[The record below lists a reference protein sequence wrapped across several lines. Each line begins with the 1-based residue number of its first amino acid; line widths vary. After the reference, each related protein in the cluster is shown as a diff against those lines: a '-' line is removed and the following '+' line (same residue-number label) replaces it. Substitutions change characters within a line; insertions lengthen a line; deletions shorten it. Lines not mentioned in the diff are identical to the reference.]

1 MNLPVVEFTPQP
13 RTVGRYQIAAE
24 LGRGAMGVVYKAL
37 DPVIERTV
45 ALKTIQIDLAEESR
59 ASFKERFYREAK
71 SAGRLNHPHIVTVF
85 DAGEIDNVAFI
96 AMEFLEGMSLRDY
109 LDHQPRL
116 SLERCV
122 RIAMQIASALAYAHD
137 NGVIHRDVKPG
148 NIIVLGQNSVKIT
161 DFGIA
166 RLPSGAS
173 TLAGTLLGSPRYM
186 SPEQVAAQE
195 VDGRSDVFSLGAVL
209 YEMLTGQAPFS
220 GENLNAIMYQVLHR
234 EPALPSTLN
243 PEVTPALDAIVVK
256 ALAKWREHRYA
267 SAAELLR
274 DLQSLERSASAE
286 PSGPNTLPS
295 AGSARKARGKRQILI
310 GAAVGLAV
318 MGLALTVAI
327 VRLDAKPDAPPVVP
341 SPGVAHPP
349 APAPAVS
356 LAFDAPRATTQDIRP
371 NRPPKPAVSPAP
383 SRRAAP
389 QPRPPAT
396 SAIAAPAMPAPAME
410 PKPAV
415 KAEQATPDT
424 VRVTFAISP
433 WGEVVVDGE
442 SQGTTPPLTELLI
455 SAGEHRIE
463 IRNGSSVP
471 YSERL
476 SLAAGATHRIK
487 HRFR

>member
-1 MNLPVVEFTPQP
+1 M
-13 RTVGRYQIAAE
+13 GRYQIAAE

-286 PSGPNTLPS
+286 PTAPNTLPS

-327 VRLDAKPDAPPVVP
+327 VRPDAKSDAPPVVP
-341 SPGVAHPP
+341 SSGVAHPP

-371 NRPPKPAVSPAP
+371 NRPLKPAA
-383 SRRAAP
+383 
-389 QPRPPAT
+389 PAT
-396 SAIAAPAMPAPAME
+396 SPITAPAIAAPAME

-415 KAEQATPDT
+415 KADQGTPDT

-442 SQGTTPPLTELLI
+442 SRGTTPPLTEVLI

-476 SLAAGATHRIK
+476 SLAAGTTHRIK